1 MGNEIE
7 KTENNSLVNYST
19 GVQEIREQVNLI
31 QELMSDL
38 MIRGE
43 HYGKITG
50 CEKEILFKSGAEKIC
65 MMFRL
70 APEYHIERRDLTGDH
85 VEYIITC
92 KLRNIRTNE
101 QWGEGVGSCSTME
114 KKYRWRDEQR
124 GCPQCGGKLR
134 KDKSLQNGLQSG
146 WYCWIKQGG
155 CGWTGEISNIKSEKI
170 ENPDIADTWNTVLK
184 IAKKRA
190 LVDATLTAT
199 ACSDIFTQDLD
210 PQKNNDERVKTGVA
224 PKKSG
229 PEPQKTGHPTL
240 ENFKKWYLK
249 HAGIELNETLE
260 IVQSILNPPMTPE
273 QIFDTFNLQKFD
285 IEKVHIELLK
295 LLETKVPA

>member
-7 KTENNSLVNYST
+7 KIENNSLVNYST
-19 GVQEIREQVNLI
+19 GVREIREQVNLI

-43 HYGKITG
+43 HYGKIPG

-70 APEYHIERRDLTGDH
+70 APEYHIERRELTDDH

-124 GCPQCGGKLR
+124 SCPQCGEKLR
-134 KDKSLQNGLQSG
+134 KDKNTNG

-184 IAKKRA
+184 MAKKRA

-210 PQKNNDERVKTGVA
+210 PQKNNDERVKTGIA

-240 ENFKKWYLK
+240 ENFKKWYMK